1 MTVTDQVAYAPWM
14 PGILGE
20 LLALLDLQSNWNSY
34 GAPVVSPSSLG
45 YGLAL
50 LARTTEPGSLR
61 PAVVPSPSGGFQF
74 EWHENGVDLEVEV
87 LPSGQFSA
95 YFQDRVKQDTREV
108 EGDLEAVYELVRNR
122 IAGHLTRP

>member
-1 MTVTDQVAYAPWM
+1 M
-14 PGILGE
+14 PGIVEE
-20 LLALLDLQSNWNSY
+20 LLALLDLQPNWNSY

-50 LARTTEPGSLR
+50 LARTTELGSLR

-87 LPSGQFSA
+87 LPSGQLST
-95 YFQDRVKQDTREV
+95 YFQDRETQDTREV
-108 EGDLEAVYELVRNR
+108 EGDLDAVCELVRNR
-122 IAGHLTRP
+122 IAWHLTRR

>member
-1 MTVTDQVAYAPWM
+1 MTVTDQVAQAPWM
-14 PGILGE
+14 PGIVEE
-20 LLALLDLQSNWNSY
+20 LLALLDLQPNWNSY

-50 LARTTEPGSLR
+50 LARTMQPGSLR

-74 EWHENGVDLEVEV
+74 EWHENSVDLEVEV

-95 YFQDRVKQDTREV
+95 YFQDRETQDIHEV
-108 EGDLEAVYELVRNR
+108 EGDLDAVCELVRNHIFR
-122 IAGHLTRP
+122 HLTRR

>member
-1 MTVTDQVAYAPWM
+1 MTVADQVAHAPWM
-14 PGILGE
+14 PDIIGE
-20 LLALLDLQSNWNSY
+20 LLALLDLQPNWNSY
-34 GAPVVSPSSLG
+34 DAPVVSPSSLG

-50 LARTTEPGSLR
+50 LAGTTQPGSIK

-95 YFQDRVKQDTREV
+95 YFEDREKQDTSEV
-108 EGDLEAVYELVRNR
+108 EGDLDAVCELVRDR
-122 IAGHLTRP
+122 IARHLTQR